1 MRVNV
6 AIPEA
11 HVKAPVLDAALE
23 SVTRLN
29 EQLLADGHPTFD
41 RAVIRGVKWRPE
53 PPGAEHF
60 DHLATVNRRGWG
72 DCDDL
77 APYHAA
83 SLRHTGEDEGATAIV
98 KRSGPKSWHAVV
110 QRSDGSIDDPS
121 LRAGMGPGIRHGVR
135 GAVLP
140 LMYPPPSKSAVVG
153 SYIIRPQIAI
163 RPVRGAAQAR
173 VDIPWQHFDHVLSDK
188 PTPTDYAM
196 TTLHTAPVAS
206 AAITGEDYADAQAR
220 AMHGAICGGLALAEA
235 AGFADPEHLAGLEA
249 IAGLLEGMSVE
260 ELEEAFGGELA
271 HRAQVV
277 VGSFFSHFNPLK
289 ALQSVTNLALHNP
302 LTSMAAN
309 FVPGGRAALDLSR
322 GIYDHIPGMHPAAAA
337 AIRAASPAMATPA
350 FPGVPGAAHPGARRA
365 TIIFD

>member
-1 MRVNV
+1 MRINV

-23 SVTRLN
+23 ATTRLN
-29 EQLLADGHPTFD
+29 EAMLAEGAPTFE
-41 RAVIRGVKWRPE
+41 RALLRGIQWRPE

-60 DHLATVNRRGWG
+60 DHLATVNKRGWG

-140 LMYPPPSKSAVVG
+140 LMYPPPSEVVG
-153 SYIIRPQIAI
+153 GAYIIRPKIAI

-173 VDIPWQHFDHVLSDK
+173 VDIPWQHFQHVLDDK

-196 TTLHTAPVAS
+196 TALHTAPVAS
-206 AAITGEDYADAQAR
+206 AAITGPEYLEASAA
-220 AMHGAICGGLALAEA
+220 ALHGAICGGLQLAHA
-235 AGFADPEHLAGLEA
+235 AGFADPDHLEGLEA
-249 IAGLLEGMSVE
+249 IAAMLEGLSVE
-260 ELEEAFGGELA
+260 ELEEQFGGELA
-271 HRAQVV
+271 HRAQQV
-277 VGSFFSHFNPLK
+277 VGSFFSHLNPLK
-289 ALQSVTNLALHNP
+289 ALRSVTNLALHNP

-322 GIYDHIPGMHPAAAA
+322 GLYDRIPGIHPGAVHPS
-337 AIRAASPAMATPA
+337 IPTPS
-350 FPGVPGAAHPGARRA
+350 FPGAPAGAGARRA

>member
-29 EQLLADGHPTFD
+29 EQLLAEGHPTFD

-83 SLRHTGEDEGATAIV
+83 SLRHTGEDEGATAVV

-121 LRAGMGPGIRHGVR
+121 ARAGMGPGIRHGVR

-140 LMYPPPSKSAVVG
+140 LMYPPPSSAVVG

-173 VDIPWQHFDHVLSDK
+173 VDIPWQWRAHLEDK

-196 TTLHTAPVAS
+196 TALHTSPVAS
-206 AAITGEDYADAQAR
+206 GAITGADYLDASAR
-220 AMHGAICGGLALAEA
+220 ALHGAICGGLMLAEA
-235 AGFADPEHLAGLEA
+235 AGFASDEHLAGLEA
-249 IAGLLEGMSVE
+249 IAGYLEGLSVE
-260 ELEEAFGGELA
+260 ELEEQFGGELA
-271 HRAQVV
+271 HRAQTV
-277 VGSFFSHFNPLK
+277 VGSFFSHLNPLK
-289 ALQSVTNLALHNP
+289 AIKSVTNLALHNP

-309 FVPGGRAALDLSR
+309 FVPGGRAALDAANAIWS
-322 GIYDHIPGMHPAAAA
+322 HIPGTAPGGGGG
-337 AIRAASPAMATPA
+337 
-350 FPGVPGAAHPGARRA
+350 GVPGMPTPSFPGMPSPGGAAPGAVHARRA
-365 TIIFD
+365 TIIFE

>member
-11 HVKAPVLDAALE
+11 HVRHRSLTAALE

-72 DCDDL
+72 TVTT
-77 APYHAA
+77 
-83 SLRHTGEDEGATAIV
+83 LRRTMLHRFGTRARTKALL
-98 KRSGPKSWHAVV
+98 RSSSARVPEWHAVV

-188 PTPTDYAM
+188 PTPT
-196 TTLHTAPVAS
+196 TTP
-206 AAITGEDYADAQAR
+206 
-220 AMHGAICGGLALAEA
+220 
-235 AGFADPEHLAGLEA
+235 
-249 IAGLLEGMSVE
+249 
-260 ELEEAFGGELA
+260 
-271 HRAQVV
+271 
-277 VGSFFSHFNPLK
+277 
-289 ALQSVTNLALHNP
+289 
-302 LTSMAAN
+302 
-309 FVPGGRAALDLSR
+309 
-322 GIYDHIPGMHPAAAA
+322 
-337 AIRAASPAMATPA
+337 
-350 FPGVPGAAHPGARRA
+350 
-365 TIIFD
+365 